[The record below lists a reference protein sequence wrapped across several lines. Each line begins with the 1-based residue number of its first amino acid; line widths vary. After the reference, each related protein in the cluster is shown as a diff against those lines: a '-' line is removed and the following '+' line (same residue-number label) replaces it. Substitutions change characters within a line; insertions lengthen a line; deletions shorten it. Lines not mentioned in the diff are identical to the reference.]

1 MATQTSAHE
10 LATETKIVSDGT
22 GPASNPRTASSPGA
36 VRRSEPT
43 VKDIIAAARSQ
54 PAAARGGLVLSGI
67 SAILLWVSFTPLD
80 WSPLA
85 WLAIAPLC
93 LLVRLERAPRKLW
106 LTTWTGG
113 LLFWLPTL
121 QWLRLGHESMYVAWF
136 ALAFYLAAYWWAFV
150 GLSRMAVH
158 RCGLPQ
164 IAAVPLV
171 WTGLEFCRAHLLT
184 GFAWYQL
191 GHSQYRWIELIQISD
206 LLGAYGVSA
215 VVALSN
221 AVLAGLVPESWLS
234 RLRLVT
240 PVQLPSELRHLP
252 PPSVADETS
261 PAVSLGLFRRQFAA
275 VAAGLLVMTA
285 ILGYGYVRRGQAE
298 FKAGPRVALIQG
310 NFESSVKHDP
320 AEFGQMYRT
329 HELLTGYAVP
339 YKPDLIIWPETMFRW
354 PLSDAD
360 PNLSENDLRRLA
372 PMIPVEH
379 WRDSY
384 VRKSLQEMSQKTG
397 ANLVIGLDRFSV
409 DEQGLKHFNSAAFV
423 TPDRG
428 VADTYDKLHRVIFG
442 EYIPLKETFPWLKAF
457 APFPDDFG
465 IKAGNTPVAFDAGR
479 WNVAPIIC
487 FEDTVPHL
495 VRDAVR
501 KFDLTNSHNSY
512 KPERQRLA
520 CLLNLTNDGW
530 FHGSSELDQHLITAA
545 FRAVECRTPL
555 VRAVNTGISAVIDG
569 DGVIREPETFIDG
582 DATWTKQREQLQQTK
597 HERSDRR
604 IPLSMFDPV
613 RSTLTDPATGRWRK
627 SLNAAVIDTVPL
639 DNRRSW
645 YVEFGDWFGGT
656 CSAAC
661 GLFLVVGLIPR
672 RRVA

>member
-1 MATQTSAHE
+1 MATHTSAPE
-10 LATETKIVSDGT
+10 LATETKIVSDAS
-22 GPASNPRTASSPGA
+22 GPASNPRTA
-36 VRRSEPT
+36 RRSEPS
-43 VKDIIAAARSQ
+43 VKEIIAAARSQ
-54 PAAARGGLVLSGI
+54 PAPALGGLILSGV
-67 SAILLWVSFTPLD
+67 SAVLLFASFTPLD

-93 LLVRLERAPRKLW
+93 VLIQLERAPKRLW
-106 LTTWTGG
+106 LTTWAGG

-136 ALAFYLAAYWWAFV
+136 ALAFYLSAYWWAFV
-150 GLSRMAVH
+150 GLSRAAVH
-158 RCGLPQ
+158 RCGLPMVV
-164 IAAVPLV
+164 AVPLV
-171 WTGLEFCRAHLLT
+171 WTGLEFCRAHLMT

-215 VVALSN
+215 VVAMSN
-221 AVLAGLVPESWLS
+221 AVLAGLVPQSWLS
-234 RLRLVT
+234 RLRLIA
-240 PVQLPSELRHLP
+240 PIQLPSELRHLSP
-252 PPSVADETS
+252 PTVADETS
-261 PAVSLGLFRRQFAA
+261 AADSRGLFRRQLVS
-275 VAAGLLVMTA
+275 VAAGLLVMA
-285 ILGYGYVRRGQAE
+285 AVLGYGYVRRGQAE
-298 FKAGPRVALIQG
+298 FTAGPRVALIQG

-384 VRKSLQEMSQKTG
+384 VRKALHEMSQKTG

-409 DEQGLKHFNSAAFV
+409 NEQGLKHFNSAAFV

-442 EYIPLKETFPWLKAF
+442 EYVPLKESLPWLKAF
-457 APFPDDFG
+457 SPLPDDFG
-465 IKAGNTPVAFDAGR
+465 ISAGASPAAFRCGS
-479 WNVAPIIC
+479 WQVAPIIC

-495 VRDAVR
+495 VRDVVR
-501 KFDLTNSHNSY
+501 GTSTEK
-512 KPERQRLA
+512 RLD

-530 FHGSSELDQHLITAA
+530 FHGSSELNQHLITAA

-569 DGVIREPETFIDG
+569 DGVIREPETLIDG
-582 DATWTKQREQLQQTK
+582 DATWNKQREQLQQTK
-597 HERSDRR
+597 HARSDRR
-604 IPLSMFDPV
+604 VPLSMFDPV

-627 SLNAAVIDTVPL
+627 SMNAAVIDTVPL

-645 YVEFGDWFGGT
+645 YVASGDWFAGT

-661 GLFLVVGLIPR
+661 GLFFVVGLIPR
-672 RRVA
+672 RRAV

>member
-1 MATQTSAHE
+1 MATQVSASE
-10 LATETKIVSDGT
+10 LVTETKIVSDEA
-22 GPASNPRTASSPGA
+22 GPASNPRSA
-36 VRRSEPT
+36 RRSEPS
-43 VKDIIAAARSQ
+43 VKEIIAAARSQ
-54 PAAARGGLVLSGI
+54 PAPALGGLVLSGI
-67 SAILLWVSFTPLD
+67 SAILLWASFTPLD

-85 WLAIAPLC
+85 WLAISPLC
-93 LLVRLERAPRKLW
+93 VLVRLERAPRKLW

-113 LLFWLPTL
+113 LLFWMPTL
-121 QWLRLGHESMYVAWF
+121 QWLRLGHDSMYVAWF

-150 GLSRMAVH
+150 GLSRVAVY
-158 RCGLPQ
+158 RCGLPMV
-164 IAAVPLV
+164 ASVPLV
-171 WTGLEFCRAHLLT
+171 WTGLEFCRAHLMT

-221 AVLAGLVPESWLS
+221 AVLAGLVPDSWLR
-234 RLRLVT
+234 RLRLVAL
-240 PVQLPSELRHLP
+240 VQLPPELRHLP

-261 PAVSLGLFRRQFAA
+261 PAASRGLFRRQLVS

-285 ILGYGYVRRGQAE
+285 VLGYGYIRRGQAE

-372 PMIPVEH
+372 PMIPVDH

-384 VRKSLQEMSQKTG
+384 VRKSLHEMSQKTG

-409 DEQGLKHFNSAAFV
+409 DDEGLKHFNSAAFV

-465 IKAGNTPVAFDAGR
+465 IMAGHSPAAFRTGT

-495 VRDAVR
+495 VRDVVR
-501 KFDLTNSHNSY
+501 GTS
-512 KPERQRLA
+512 RGQRLD

-530 FHGSSELDQHLITAA
+530 FHGSSELNQHLITAA

-613 RSTLTDPATGRWRK
+613 RSTLTEPETGRWRK

-645 YVEFGDWFGGT
+645 YVEFGDWFSGT

-672 RRVA
+672 RR

>member
-1 MATQTSAHE
+1 MAANVSALE
-10 LATETKIVSDGT
+10 PVTGTKIVSEGS
-22 GPASNPRTASSPGA
+22 GPASNPRTT
-36 VRRSEPT
+36 RRSEPS
-43 VKDIIAAARSQ
+43 VKEIIAAARSQ
-54 PAAARGGLVLSGI
+54 PAPARGGLVLSGV
-67 SAILLWVSFTPLD
+67 AAVLLWASFTPLD

-85 WLAIAPLC
+85 WLAIVPLC
-93 LLVRLERAPRKLW
+93 VLIRLERAPRRLW

-113 LLFWLPTL
+113 LLFWLSTL

-136 ALAFYLAAYWWAFV
+136 ALSFYLAAYWWAFV
-150 GLSRMAVH
+150 GLSRVAVH
-158 RCGLPQ
+158 RCGLPMT
-164 IAAVPLV
+164 AAVPLV
-171 WTGLEFCRAHLLT
+171 WTGLEFCRAHLMT

-215 VVALSN
+215 VVALSS

-234 RLRLVT
+234 RLRLIV
-240 PVQLPSELRHLP
+240 PVQLPAELRHLA
-252 PPSVADETS
+252 PPSVADEALPIAS
-261 PAVSLGLFRRQFAA
+261 RGLFRRQ
-275 VAAGLLVMTA
+275 VADVIVGLLAVSA
-285 ILGYGYVRRGQAE
+285 VLGYGYVRRSQGE
-298 FKAGPRVALIQG
+298 FTAGPRVALIQG
-310 NFESSVKHDP
+310 NFVSSVKHDP
-320 AEFGQMYRT
+320 AEYGQMYRT
-329 HELLTGYAVP
+329 HELLTGYSVP
-339 YKPDLIIWPETMFRW
+339 YKPDLIVWPETMFRW

-384 VRKSLQEMSQKTG
+384 VRHALQEMSQKAG

-409 DEQGLKHFNSAAFV
+409 DETGLKHFNSAAFV

-465 IKAGNTPVAFDAGR
+465 IMAGR
-479 WNVAPIIC
+479 SPAAFRSGGWRVAPIIC

-495 VRDAVR
+495 VREVVR
-501 KFDLTNSHNSY
+501 GTRR
-512 KPERQRLA
+512 EQRLD

-530 FHGSSELDQHLITAA
+530 FHGSSELDQHLITSA

-555 VRAVNTGISAVIDG
+555 VRAVNTGISTVIDG
-569 DGVIREPETFIDG
+569 DGVIREPEIFIDG

-604 IPLSMFDPV
+604 LPLSMFDPV
-613 RSTLTDPATGRWRK
+613 RSRLTDPATGRWRK

-639 DNRRSW
+639 DHRRSW
-645 YVEFGDWFGGT
+645 YVEFGDWFAGT

-661 GLFLVVGLIPR
+661 GLFFIVGLIPQR
-672 RRVA
+672 RSV

>member
-1 MATQTSAHE
+1 MATHTSAPE
-10 LATETKIVSDGT
+10 LATETKIVSDAS
-22 GPASNPRTASSPGA
+22 GPASNPRTA
-36 VRRSEPT
+36 RRSEPS
-43 VKDIIAAARSQ
+43 VKEIIAAARSQ
-54 PAAARGGLVLSGI
+54 PAPALGGLILSGV
-67 SAILLWVSFTPLD
+67 SAVLLFASFTPLD

-93 LLVRLERAPRKLW
+93 VLIQLERAPKRLW
-106 LTTWTGG
+106 LTTWAGG

-136 ALAFYLAAYWWAFV
+136 ALAFYLSAYWWAFV
-150 GLSRMAVH
+150 GLSRAAVH
-158 RCGLPQ
+158 RCGLPMVV
-164 IAAVPLV
+164 AVPLV
-171 WTGLEFCRAHLLT
+171 WTGLEFCRAHLMT

-215 VVALSN
+215 VVAMSN
-221 AVLAGLVPESWLS
+221 AVLAGLVPQSWLS
-234 RLRLVT
+234 RLRLIA
-240 PVQLPSELRHLP
+240 PIQLPSELRHLSP
-252 PPSVADETS
+252 PTVADETS
-261 PAVSLGLFRRQFAA
+261 AADSRGLFRRQLVS
-275 VAAGLLVMTA
+275 VAAGLLVMA
-285 ILGYGYVRRGQAE
+285 AVLGYGYVRRGQAE
-298 FKAGPRVALIQG
+298 FTAGPRVALIQG

-384 VRKSLQEMSQKTG
+384 VRKALHEMSQKTG

-409 DEQGLKHFNSAAFV
+409 NEQGLKHFNSAAFV

-442 EYIPLKETFPWLKAF
+442 EYVPLKESLPWLKVF
-457 APFPDDFG
+457 SPLPDDFG
-465 IKAGNTPVAFDAGR
+465 ISAGSSSAAFRCGS
-479 WNVAPIIC
+479 WQVAPIIC

-495 VRDAVR
+495 VRDVVR
-501 KFDLTNSHNSY
+501 GTSTEK
-512 KPERQRLA
+512 RLD

-530 FHGSSELDQHLITAA
+530 FHGSSELNQHLITAA

-569 DGVIREPETFIDG
+569 DGVIREPETLIDG
-582 DATWTKQREQLQQTK
+582 DATWNKQREQLQQTK

-604 IPLSMFDPV
+604 VPLSMFDPV

-627 SLNAAVIDTVPL
+627 SMNAAVIDTVPL
-639 DNRRSW
+639 DSRRSW
-645 YVEFGDWFGGT
+645 YVASGDWFAGT

-661 GLFLVVGLIPR
+661 GLFFVVGLIPR
-672 RRVA
+672 RRAA

>member
-1 MATQTSAHE
+1 MATHTSAPE
-10 LATETKIVSDGT
+10 LATETKIVSDAS
-22 GPASNPRTASSPGA
+22 GPASNPRTA
-36 VRRSEPT
+36 RRTEPS

-54 PAAARGGLVLSGI
+54 PAPALGGLILSGV
-67 SAILLWVSFTPLD
+67 SAVLLFASFTPLD
-80 WSPLA
+80 WSPLG
-85 WLAIAPLC
+85 WLAIVPLC
-93 LLVRLERAPRKLW
+93 VLIQLERAPKRLW

-136 ALAFYLAAYWWAFV
+136 ALAFYLSAYWWAFV
-150 GLSRMAVH
+150 GLSRAAVH
-158 RCGLPQ
+158 RCGLPMTV
-164 IAAVPLV
+164 AVPLV
-171 WTGLEFCRAHLLT
+171 WTGLEFCRAHLMT

-206 LLGAYGVSA
+206 LFGAYGVST

-221 AVLAGLVPESWLS
+221 AVLAGLVPQSWLS
-234 RLRLVT
+234 RLRLIA
-240 PVQLPSELRHLP
+240 PIQLPSELRHLSP
-252 PPSVADETS
+252 PTVADEIS
-261 PAVSLGLFRRQFAA
+261 PADSRGLFRRRLISVA
-275 VAAGLLVMTA
+275 VGLLVMA
-285 ILGYGYVRRGQAE
+285 AVLGYGYVRRGQAE
-298 FKAGPRVALIQG
+298 FTAGPRVALIQG

-384 VRKSLQEMSQKTG
+384 VRKALHEMSQKTG

-409 DEQGLKHFNSAAFV
+409 NEQGLKHFNSAAFV

-442 EYIPLKETFPWLKAF
+442 EYVPLKESLPWLKVF
-457 APFPDDFG
+457 SPLPDDFG
-465 IKAGNTPVAFDAGR
+465 ISAGSSSAAFRCGS
-479 WNVAPIIC
+479 WQVAPIIC

-495 VRDAVR
+495 VRDVVR
-501 KFDLTNSHNSY
+501 GTSTEK
-512 KPERQRLA
+512 RLD

-530 FHGSSELDQHLITAA
+530 FHGSSELNQHLITAA

-569 DGVIREPETFIDG
+569 DGVIREPETLIDG
-582 DATWTKQREQLQQTK
+582 DATWNKQREQLQQTK

-604 IPLSMFDPV
+604 VPLSMFDPV

-627 SLNAAVIDTVPL
+627 SMNAAVIDTVPL
-639 DNRRSW
+639 DSRRSW
-645 YVEFGDWFGGT
+645 YVASGDWFAGT

-661 GLFLVVGLIPR
+661 GLFFVVGLIPR
-672 RRVA
+672 RRAA

>member
-1 MATQTSAHE
+1 MATHTSAPE
-10 LATETKIVSDGT
+10 LATETKIVSDAN
-22 GPASNPRTASSPGA
+22 GPASNPRTA
-36 VRRSEPT
+36 RRSEPS
-43 VKDIIAAARSQ
+43 VKEIIAAARSQ
-54 PAAARGGLVLSGI
+54 PAPALGGLILSGV
-67 SAILLWVSFTPLD
+67 SAVLLFASFTPLD

-85 WLAIAPLC
+85 WLAIVPLC
-93 LLVRLERAPRKLW
+93 VLVQLERAPKRLW
-106 LTTWTGG
+106 LTTWAGG

-136 ALAFYLAAYWWAFV
+136 ALAFYLSAYWWAFV
-150 GLSRMAVH
+150 GLSRAAVH
-158 RCGLPQ
+158 RCGLPMVV
-164 IAAVPLV
+164 AVPLV
-171 WTGLEFCRAHLLT
+171 WTGLEFCRAHLMT

-221 AVLAGLVPESWLS
+221 AVLAGLVPQSWLI
-234 RLRLVT
+234 RLRLIA
-240 PVQLPSELRHLP
+240 PIQLPSELRHLP
-252 PPSVADETS
+252 PPTVADETS
-261 PAVSLGLFRRQFAA
+261 PADSRGLFRRQLVS
-275 VAAGLLVMTA
+275 VAAGLLVMA
-285 ILGYGYVRRGQAE
+285 AVLGYGYVRRGQAE
-298 FKAGPRVALIQG
+298 FTAGPRVALIQG

-320 AEFGQMYRT
+320 AEFGRMYRT

-384 VRKSLQEMSQKTG
+384 VRKALHEMSQKTG

-409 DEQGLKHFNSAAFV
+409 NEQGLKHFNSAAFV

-428 VADTYDKLHRVIFG
+428 VANSYDKLHRVIFG
-442 EYIPLKETFPWLKAF
+442 EYVPLKESLPWLKAF
-457 APFPDDFG
+457 SPLPDDFG
-465 IKAGNTPVAFDAGR
+465 ISAGASPATFRCGSWR
-479 WNVAPIIC
+479 VAPIIC

-495 VRDAVR
+495 VRDVVR
-501 KFDLTNSHNSY
+501 GTSTEK
-512 KPERQRLA
+512 RLD

-530 FHGSSELDQHLITAA
+530 FHGSSELNQHLITAA

-569 DGVIREPETFIDG
+569 DGVIREPEVLIDG
-582 DATWTKQREQLQQTK
+582 DATWTKQREQLQETK
-597 HERSDRR
+597 HARSDRR
-604 IPLSMFDPV
+604 VPLSMFDPV

-627 SLNAAVIDTVPL
+627 SMNATVIDTVPL

-645 YVEFGDWFGGT
+645 YVASGDWFAGT

-661 GLFLVVGLIPR
+661 GLFLVVGLMPR
-672 RRVA
+672 RRSV

>member
-1 MATQTSAHE
+1 MASQVSAPE

-22 GPASNPRTASSPGA
+22 GPASNPRSA
-36 VRRSEPT
+36 RRSEPS
-43 VKDIIAAARSQ
+43 VKEIIAAARSQ
-54 PAAARGGLVLSGI
+54 PAPALGGLVLSGV
-67 SAILLWVSFTPLD
+67 SAVLLWASFTPLD
-80 WSPLA
+80 WSPIA

-93 LLVRLERAPRKLW
+93 ALVRLERAPQKLW

-113 LLFWLPTL
+113 LLFWMPTL

-150 GLSRMAVH
+150 GLSRVAVH
-158 RCGLPQ
+158 RCGLPMV
-164 IAAVPLV
+164 AAVPLV
-171 WTGLEFCRAHLLT
+171 WTGLEFCRAHLMS

-261 PAVSLGLFRRQFAA
+261 PADSRGLFRRQFASVA
-275 VAAGLLVMTA
+275 VGLLVTA
-285 ILGYGYVRRGQAE
+285 AVLGYGYIRRNQAE
-298 FKAGPRVALIQG
+298 FVAGPRVALIQG

-372 PMIPVEH
+372 PMIPMDY
-379 WRDSY
+379 WGDSYIVY
-384 VRKSLQEMSQKTG
+384 VRKTLQELSQKTG
-397 ANLVIGLDRFSV
+397 ANLVIGLDRLSV
-409 DEQGLKHFNSAAFV
+409 NERGLKHFNSAVLV
-423 TPDRG
+423 TPDQG

-465 IKAGNTPVAFDAGR
+465 IMAGHRPTAFRSGA
-479 WNVAPIIC
+479 WQVAPIIC

-495 VRDAVR
+495 VRDVVR
-501 KFDLTNSHNSY
+501 GTSS
-512 KPERQRLA
+512 ERRLD

-530 FHGSSELDQHLITAA
+530 FHGSSELNQHLITAA

-597 HERSDRR
+597 HERSEHRL
-604 IPLSMFDPV
+604 PLSMFDPV

-672 RRVA
+672 RRAT

>member
-1 MATQTSAHE
+1 MATHTSAPE
-10 LATETKIVSDGT
+10 LATETKIVSDAS
-22 GPASNPRTASSPGA
+22 GPASNPRTA
-36 VRRSEPT
+36 RRSEPS
-43 VKDIIAAARSQ
+43 VKEIIAAARSQ
-54 PAAARGGLVLSGI
+54 PAPALGGLILSGV
-67 SAILLWVSFTPLD
+67 SAVLLFASFTPLD

-93 LLVRLERAPRKLW
+93 VLIQLERAPKRLW
-106 LTTWTGG
+106 LTTWAGG

-136 ALAFYLAAYWWAFV
+136 ALAFYLSAYWWAFV
-150 GLSRMAVH
+150 GLSRAAVH
-158 RCGLPQ
+158 RCGLPMVV
-164 IAAVPLV
+164 AVPLV
-171 WTGLEFCRAHLLT
+171 WTGLEFCRAHLMT

-215 VVALSN
+215 VVAMSN
-221 AVLAGLVPESWLS
+221 AVLAGLVPQSWLS
-234 RLRLVT
+234 RLRLIA
-240 PVQLPSELRHLP
+240 PIQLPSELRHLSP
-252 PPSVADETS
+252 PTVADETS
-261 PAVSLGLFRRQFAA
+261 AADSRGLFRRQLVS
-275 VAAGLLVMTA
+275 VAAGLLVMA
-285 ILGYGYVRRGQAE
+285 AVLGYGYVRRGQAE
-298 FKAGPRVALIQG
+298 FTAGPRVALIQG

-384 VRKSLQEMSQKTG
+384 VRKALHEMSQKTG

-409 DEQGLKHFNSAAFV
+409 NEQGLKHFNSAAFV

-442 EYIPLKETFPWLKAF
+442 EYVPLKESLPWLKVF
-457 APFPDDFG
+457 SPLPDDFG
-465 IKAGNTPVAFDAGR
+465 ISAGASPAAFRCGSWR
-479 WNVAPIIC
+479 VAPIIC

-495 VRDAVR
+495 VRDVVR
-501 KFDLTNSHNSY
+501 GTSTEK
-512 KPERQRLA
+512 RLD

-530 FHGSSELDQHLITAA
+530 FHGSSELNQHLITAA

-569 DGVIREPETFIDG
+569 DGVIREPETLIDG
-582 DATWTKQREQLQQTK
+582 DATWNKQREQLQQTK

-604 IPLSMFDPV
+604 VPLSMFDPV

-627 SLNAAVIDTVPL
+627 SMNAAVIDTVPL
-639 DNRRSW
+639 DSRRSW
-645 YVEFGDWFGGT
+645 YVASGDWFAGT

-661 GLFLVVGLIPR
+661 GLFFVVGLIPR
-672 RRVA
+672 RRAA

>member
-1 MATQTSAHE
+1 MATRVSAPQ
-10 LATETKIVSDGT
+10 LTTETKIVADGNR
-22 GPASNPRTASSPGA
+22 PASNPRAA
-36 VRRSEPT
+36 RRSEPS

-54 PAAARGGLVLSGI
+54 PAPALGGLLLSGV
-67 SAILLWVSFTPLD
+67 SAVLLWASFTPFD

-85 WLAIAPLC
+85 WLALVPLC
-93 LLVRLERAPRKLW
+93 VLIRLEKAPRKLW
-106 LTTWTGG
+106 LTTWTSG

-136 ALAFYLAAYWWAFV
+136 ALAFYLAAYWSAFV
-150 GLSRMAVH
+150 GLSRVAVH
-158 RCGLPQ
+158 RCGMPL

-171 WTGLEFCRAHLLT
+171 WTGLEFLRAHLMT

-215 VVALSN
+215 VVAVSS
-221 AVLAGLVPESWLS
+221 AALAGLIPVSWLN
-234 RLRLVT
+234 RLRLIAA
-240 PVQLPSELRHLP
+240 VQLPSELRHLSP
-252 PPSVADETS
+252 PPVAEETS
-261 PAVSLGLFRRQFAA
+261 PAESRGLFRRQMASVVVGLVVVAA
-275 VAAGLLVMTA
+275 V
-285 ILGYGYVRRGQAE
+285 LGYGYVRRGQAE
-298 FKAGPRVALIQG
+298 FTAGPRVALIQG

-360 PNLSENDLRRLA
+360 PNLSESDLRRLA

-384 VRKSLQEMSQKTG
+384 VRKALHEMSQKTG

-409 DEQGLKHFNSAAFV
+409 DENGLKHFNSAAFV

-428 VADTYDKLHRVIFG
+428 VANTYDKLHRVIFG
-442 EYIPLKETFPWLKAF
+442 EYVPLKESLPWLQKF
-457 APFPDDFG
+457 SPLPEDFG
-465 IKAGNTPVAFDAGR
+465 ITAGTSPAAFRSGSWR
-479 WNVAPIIC
+479 VAPVIC

-495 VRDAVR
+495 VRDVVR
-501 KFDLTNSHNSY
+501 SASQEK
-512 KPERQRLA
+512 RLD

-530 FHGSSELDQHLITAA
+530 FHGSSELNQHLITAA

-569 DGVIREPETFIDG
+569 DGVIREPEAFIDG
-582 DATWTKQREQLQQTK
+582 DATWNKQREQLQQTK
-597 HERSDRR
+597 HERPDRR
-604 IPLSMFDPV
+604 MPLSMFDPV

-627 SLNAAVIDTVPL
+627 SLNAAIVDTVPL
-639 DNRRSW
+639 DNRTSW
-645 YVEFGDWFGGT
+645 YVAAGDWFAGT

>member
-1 MATQTSAHE
+1 MATHTSAPE
-10 LATETKIVSDGT
+10 LATETKIVSDAS
-22 GPASNPRTASSPGA
+22 GPASNPRTA
-36 VRRSEPT
+36 RRSEPS
-43 VKDIIAAARSQ
+43 VKEIIAAARSQ
-54 PAAARGGLVLSGI
+54 PAPALGGLILSGV
-67 SAILLWVSFTPLD
+67 SAVLLFASFTPLD

-93 LLVRLERAPRKLW
+93 VLIQLERAPKRLW
-106 LTTWTGG
+106 LTTWAGG

-136 ALAFYLAAYWWAFV
+136 ALAFYLSAYWWAFV
-150 GLSRMAVH
+150 GLSRAAVH
-158 RCGLPQ
+158 RCGLPMVV
-164 IAAVPLV
+164 AVPLV
-171 WTGLEFCRAHLLT
+171 WTGLEFCRAHLMT

-215 VVALSN
+215 VVAMSN
-221 AVLAGLVPESWLS
+221 AVLAGLVPQSWLS
-234 RLRLVT
+234 RLRLIA
-240 PVQLPSELRHLP
+240 PIQLPSELRHLSP
-252 PPSVADETS
+252 PTVADETS
-261 PAVSLGLFRRQFAA
+261 AADSRGLFRRQLVS
-275 VAAGLLVMTA
+275 VAAGLLVMA
-285 ILGYGYVRRGQAE
+285 AVLGYGYVRRGQAE
-298 FKAGPRVALIQG
+298 FTAGPRVALIQG

-384 VRKSLQEMSQKTG
+384 VRKALHEMSQKTG

-409 DEQGLKHFNSAAFV
+409 NEQGLKHFNSAAFV

-442 EYIPLKETFPWLKAF
+442 EYVPLKESLPWLKVF
-457 APFPDDFG
+457 SPLPDDFG
-465 IKAGNTPVAFDAGR
+465 ISAGSSSAAFRCGS
-479 WNVAPIIC
+479 WQVAPIIC

-495 VRDAVR
+495 VRDVVR
-501 KFDLTNSHNSY
+501 GTSTEK
-512 KPERQRLA
+512 RLD

-530 FHGSSELDQHLITAA
+530 FHGSSELNQHLITAA

-569 DGVIREPETFIDG
+569 DGVIREPETLIDG
-582 DATWTKQREQLQQTK
+582 DATWNKQREQLQQTK

-604 IPLSMFDPV
+604 VPLSMFDPV

-627 SLNAAVIDTVPL
+627 SMNAAVIDTVPL
-639 DNRRSW
+639 DSRRSW
-645 YVEFGDWFGGT
+645 YVASGDWFAGT

-661 GLFLVVGLIPR
+661 GLFFVVGLIPR
-672 RRVA
+672 RRAV

>member
-1 MATQTSAHE
+1 MLMATHTSAPE
-10 LATETKIVSDGT
+10 LATETKIVPDDSGS
-22 GPASNPRTASSPGA
+22 ASNPRTA
-36 VRRSEPT
+36 RRSEPS
-43 VKDIIAAARSQ
+43 VKEIIAAARSR
-54 PAAARGGLVLSGI
+54 PAPAIGGLMLCGV
-67 SAILLWVSFTPLD
+67 SALLLWTSFTPLD

-85 WLAIAPLC
+85 WLAIVPLC
-93 LLVRLERAPRKLW
+93 VLIQLERAPRRLW

-136 ALAFYLAAYWWAFV
+136 ALAIYLAAYWWAFV
-150 GLSRMAVH
+150 GLSRVAVH
-158 RCGLPQ
+158 RCGLPM
-164 IAAVPLV
+164 IVAVPLV
-171 WTGLEFCRAHLLT
+171 WTGLEFCRAHLMT

-221 AVLAGLVPESWLS
+221 AVLAGLIPQSWLS
-234 RLRLVT
+234 RLRLT
-240 PVQLPSELRHLP
+240 AAVQLPNELRHLP
-252 PPSVADETS
+252 PPTVTDETS
-261 PAVSLGLFRRQFAA
+261 PADARGHFLRQLVS
-275 VAAGLLVMTA
+275 VAAGLLVTA
-285 ILGYGYVRRGQAE
+285 AVLGYGYVRRGQAE
-298 FKAGPRVALIQG
+298 FTAGPRVALIQG

-320 AEFGQMYRT
+320 AEFGQMYRI
-329 HELLTGYAVP
+329 HELLTGYSVP

-354 PLSDAD
+354 PLTDAD

-372 PMIPVEH
+372 PTVPVEH
-379 WRDSY
+379 WRDPY
-384 VRKSLQEMSQKTG
+384 VRKSLQELSQKTG
-397 ANLVIGLDRFSV
+397 ADLVIGLDRFSV
-409 DEQGLKHFNSAAFV
+409 NEQGLKHFNSAAFV

-428 VADTYDKLHRVIFG
+428 VADTYDKRHRVIFG
-442 EYIPLKETFPWLKAF
+442 EYVPLKESLPWLKAF

-465 IKAGNTPVAFDAGR
+465 ITAGLSPVAFR
-479 WNVAPIIC
+479 CQSWQVAPIIC

-495 VRDAVR
+495 VRDVVR
-501 KFDLTNSHNSY
+501 GTST
-512 KPERQRLA
+512 ERRLD

-530 FHGSSELDQHLITAA
+530 FHGSSELNQHLITAA

-569 DGVIREPETFIDG
+569 DGVIREPETLIDG
-582 DATWTKQREQLQQTK
+582 DATWTKQREQLLQTK

-604 IPLSMFDPV
+604 PPPSMFDPV
-613 RSTLTDPATGRWRK
+613 KSTLTDPATGRWRK

-645 YVEFGDWFGGT
+645 YVATGDWFAGT

-661 GLFLVVGLIPR
+661 GLFLVVGLLPR

>member
-1 MATQTSAHE
+1 MATHTSAPE
-10 LATETKIVSDGT
+10 LATEAKIVSDAS
-22 GPASNPRTASSPGA
+22 GPTSNPRTA
-36 VRRSEPT
+36 RRSEPS

-54 PAAARGGLVLSGI
+54 PAPALGGLILSGV
-67 SAILLWVSFTPLD
+67 SAVLLFASFTPLD

-85 WLAIAPLC
+85 WIAMVPLC
-93 LLVRLERAPRKLW
+93 VLIQLERAPRRLW
-106 LTTWTGG
+106 LTTWAGG

-136 ALAFYLAAYWWAFV
+136 ALAIYLSVYWWAFV
-150 GLSRMAVH
+150 GLSRAAVH
-158 RCGLPQ
+158 RCGLPMVV
-164 IAAVPLV
+164 AVPLV
-171 WTGLEFCRAHLLT
+171 WTGLEFCRAHLMT

-206 LLGAYGVSA
+206 LFGAYGVSA
-215 VVALSN
+215 VVAMSN
-221 AVLAGLVPESWLS
+221 AVLAGLVPQSWLS
-234 RLRLVT
+234 RLRLIV
-240 PVQLPSELRHLP
+240 PVQLPTELRHLP
-252 PPSVADETS
+252 PPTVADETS
-261 PAVSLGLFRRQFAA
+261 PSDSRGMFRRQLVSVA
-275 VAAGLLVMTA
+275 VGLLVMA
-285 ILGYGYVRRGQAE
+285 AVLGYGYVRRAQAE
-298 FKAGPRVALIQG
+298 FTAGPRVALIQG

-384 VRKSLQEMSQKTG
+384 VRKALHEMSQKTG

-442 EYIPLKETFPWLKAF
+442 EYVPLKESLPWLKAF
-457 APFPDDFG
+457 SPFPDDFG
-465 IKAGNTPVAFDAGR
+465 ITAGASPAAFRCGK
-479 WNVAPIIC
+479 WQVAPIIC

-495 VRDAVR
+495 VRDVVR
-501 KFDLTNSHNSY
+501 GTSTDK
-512 KPERQRLA
+512 RLD

-530 FHGSSELDQHLITAA
+530 FHGSSELNQHLITSA

-569 DGVIREPETFIDG
+569 DGVIREPETLIDG
-582 DATWTKQREQLQQTK
+582 DATWTKQRDQLQQTK

-604 IPLSMFDPV
+604 VPLSMFDPV

-645 YVEFGDWFGGT
+645 YVASGDWFAGT

-661 GLFLVVGLIPR
+661 GLFFVVGLIPR
-672 RRVA
+672 RRSQVAS

>member
-1 MATQTSAHE
+1 MAANVGTLE
-10 LATETKIVSDGT
+10 PVTETKIVSEGS
-22 GPASNPRTASSPGA
+22 GPASNPRTA
-36 VRRSEPT
+36 RRSEPS
-43 VKDIIAAARSQ
+43 VKEIIAAARSQ
-54 PAAARGGLVLSGI
+54 PAPARGGLVLSGV
-67 SAILLWVSFTPLD
+67 SAVLLWASFTPLD

-85 WLAIAPLC
+85 WLAIVPLC
-93 LLVRLERAPRKLW
+93 VLVRLERAPRRLW
-106 LTTWTGG
+106 LTTWTSG

-150 GLSRMAVH
+150 GLSRVAVH
-158 RCGLPQ
+158 RCGLPM

-171 WTGLEFCRAHLLT
+171 WTGLEFCRAHLMT

-191 GHSQYRWIELIQISD
+191 GHSQYRWIELIQVSD
-206 LLGAYGVSA
+206 LLGAYSVSA

-221 AVLAGLVPESWLS
+221 AVLAGLVPMSWLS
-234 RLRLVT
+234 RLRLIS
-240 PVQLPSELRHLP
+240 PVQLPSELSHLP

-261 PAVSLGLFRRQFAA
+261 PTDLRGSFRRQL
-275 VAAGLLVMTA
+275 VSVVVGLLVVA
-285 ILGYGYVRRGQAE
+285 AVLGYGYVRRDQAE
-298 FKAGPRVALIQG
+298 FTAGPRVALIQG

-320 AEFGQMYRT
+320 AEFGQMYRI

-360 PNLSENDLRRLA
+360 PNLSENELRRLA

-384 VRKSLQEMSQKTG
+384 VRKALHEMSQKTG

-457 APFPDDFG
+457 APFPDNFG
-465 IKAGNTPVAFDAGR
+465 IMAGHSPAAFRSGSWR
-479 WNVAPIIC
+479 VAPIIC

-495 VRDAVR
+495 VRDVVR
-501 KFDLTNSHNSY
+501 GTSRDK
-512 KPERQRLA
+512 RLD

-582 DATWTKQREQLQQTK
+582 DATWTKQRGQLQQTK

-604 IPLSMFDPV
+604 MPVSMFDPV

-627 SLNAAVIDTVPL
+627 SLNAAIIDTVPL

-645 YVEFGDWFGGT
+645 YVEFGDWFAGT

-661 GLFLVVGLIPR
+661 GLFFVVGLIPR
-672 RRVA
+672 HRSV

>member
-1 MATQTSAHE
+1 MATSASALE
-10 LATETKIVSDGT
+10 PVAETKIVSDGN
-22 GPASNPRTASSPGA
+22 GSALNSRTA
-36 VRRSEPT
+36 RRSEPS
-43 VKDIIAAARSQ
+43 VKEIIAAARSQ
-54 PAAARGGLVLSGI
+54 PAAARGGMVLSGV
-67 SAILLWVSFTPLD
+67 SALLLWASFTPFD

-85 WLAIAPLC
+85 WLAVVPLC
-93 LLVRLERAPRKLW
+93 VLIRLERAPRRLW

-113 LLFWLPTL
+113 LMFWLPTL

-136 ALAFYLAAYWWAFV
+136 ALAIYLAAYWSAFV
-150 GLSRMAVH
+150 GLSRVAVH
-158 RCGLPQ
+158 RCGLPLV
-164 IAAVPLV
+164 AAVPLV
-171 WTGLEFCRAHLLT
+171 WTGLEFCRAHLMT
-184 GFAWYQL
+184 GFSWYQL

-215 VVALSN
+215 VVVLSN
-221 AVLAGLVPESWLS
+221 AALAGLVPESWLS

-252 PPSVADETS
+252 PPSAADETS
-261 PAVSLGLFRRQFAA
+261 PADLRGLFRRQMASVLCGLVTVAA
-275 VAAGLLVMTA
+275 V
-285 ILGYGYVRRGQAE
+285 LGYGYLRRGQAE
-298 FKAGPRVALIQG
+298 FTAGPRVALIQG

-320 AEFGQMYRT
+320 AEFGQIYRT

-339 YKPDLIIWPETMFRW
+339 YKPDIIIWPESMFRW
-354 PLSDAD
+354 PLTDAD
-360 PNLSENDLRRLA
+360 PDLSENDLRRLA
-372 PMIPVEH
+372 PMVPVKH
-379 WRDSY
+379 WSDPD
-384 VRKSLQEMSQKTG
+384 VRKSLLEMSQKTG

-409 DEQGLKHFNSAAFV
+409 NEQGLKHFNSAAFV
-423 TPDRG
+423 TPNRG

-442 EYIPLKETFPWLKAF
+442 EYVPLKETLPWLQKF
-457 APFPDDFG
+457 SPLPSEFG
-465 IKAGNTPVAFDAGR
+465 ITAGKSPAAFRCGSWR
-479 WNVAPIIC
+479 VAPIIC

-495 VRDAVR
+495 VRDVVR
-501 KFDLTNSHNSY
+501 GTSRD
-512 KPERQRLA
+512 QRLD

-569 DGVIREPETFIDG
+569 DGVIREPETVIDG

-604 IPLSMFDPV
+604 VPLSMFDPV
-613 RSTLTDPATGRWRK
+613 RTTLTDPATGRWRK

-639 DNRRSW
+639 DNRSSC
-645 YVEFGDWFGGT
+645 YVIYGDWFSGT

-661 GLFLVVGLIPR
+661 GLFFVVGLIPR
-672 RRVA
+672 RRTA

>member
-1 MATQTSAHE
+1 MATHTSAPE
-10 LATETKIVSDGT
+10 LATETKIVSDAN
-22 GPASNPRTASSPGA
+22 GPASNPRTA
-36 VRRSEPT
+36 RRSEPS
-43 VKDIIAAARSQ
+43 VKEIIAAARSQ
-54 PAAARGGLVLSGI
+54 PAPALGGLILSGV
-67 SAILLWVSFTPLD
+67 SAVLLFASFTPLD

-85 WLAIAPLC
+85 WLAIVPLC
-93 LLVRLERAPRKLW
+93 VLVQLERAPKRLW
-106 LTTWTGG
+106 LTTWAGG

-136 ALAFYLAAYWWAFV
+136 ALAFYLSAYWWAFV
-150 GLSRMAVH
+150 GLSRAAVH
-158 RCGLPQ
+158 RCGLPMVV
-164 IAAVPLV
+164 AVPLV
-171 WTGLEFCRAHLLT
+171 WTGLEFCRAHLMT

-221 AVLAGLVPESWLS
+221 AVLAGLVPQSWLI
-234 RLRLVT
+234 RLRLIA
-240 PVQLPSELRHLP
+240 PIQLPSELRHLP
-252 PPSVADETS
+252 PPTVADETS
-261 PAVSLGLFRRQFAA
+261 PADSRGLFRRQLVS
-275 VAAGLLVMTA
+275 VAAGLLVMA
-285 ILGYGYVRRGQAE
+285 AVLGYGYVRRGQAE
-298 FKAGPRVALIQG
+298 FTAGPRVALIQG

-384 VRKSLQEMSQKTG
+384 VRKALHEMSQKTG

-409 DEQGLKHFNSAAFV
+409 NEQGLKHFNSAAFV

-428 VADTYDKLHRVIFG
+428 VANSYDKLHRVIFG
-442 EYIPLKETFPWLKAF
+442 EYVPLKESLPWLKAF
-457 APFPDDFG
+457 SPLPDDFG
-465 IKAGNTPVAFDAGR
+465 ISAGASPATFRCGSWR
-479 WNVAPIIC
+479 VAPIIC

-495 VRDAVR
+495 VRDVVR
-501 KFDLTNSHNSY
+501 GTSTEK
-512 KPERQRLA
+512 RLD

-530 FHGSSELDQHLITAA
+530 FHGSSELNQHLITAA

-569 DGVIREPETFIDG
+569 DGVIREPEVLIDG
-582 DATWTKQREQLQQTK
+582 DATWTKQREQLQETK
-597 HERSDRR
+597 HARSDRR
-604 IPLSMFDPV
+604 VPLSMFDPV

-627 SLNAAVIDTVPL
+627 SMNATVIDTVPL

-645 YVEFGDWFGGT
+645 YVASGDWFAGT

-661 GLFLVVGLIPR
+661 GLFLVVGLMPR
-672 RRVA
+672 RRSV

>member
-1 MATQTSAHE
+1 MATHTSAPE
-10 LATETKIVSDGT
+10 LATETKIVSDAS
-22 GPASNPRTASSPGA
+22 GPASNPRTA
-36 VRRSEPT
+36 RRSEPS
-43 VKDIIAAARSQ
+43 VKEIIAAARSQ
-54 PAAARGGLVLSGI
+54 PAPALGGLILSGV
-67 SAILLWVSFTPLD
+67 SAVLLFASFTPLD

-93 LLVRLERAPRKLW
+93 VLIQLERAPKRLW
-106 LTTWTGG
+106 LTTWAGG

-136 ALAFYLAAYWWAFV
+136 ALAFYLSAYWWAFV
-150 GLSRMAVH
+150 GLSRAAVH
-158 RCGLPQ
+158 RCGLPMVV
-164 IAAVPLV
+164 AVPLV
-171 WTGLEFCRAHLLT
+171 WTGLEFCRAHLMT

-215 VVALSN
+215 VVAMSN
-221 AVLAGLVPESWLS
+221 AVLAGLVPQSWLS
-234 RLRLVT
+234 RLRLIA
-240 PVQLPSELRHLP
+240 PIQLPSELRHLSP
-252 PPSVADETS
+252 PTVADETS
-261 PAVSLGLFRRQFAA
+261 AADSRGLFRRQLVS
-275 VAAGLLVMTA
+275 VAAGLLVMA
-285 ILGYGYVRRGQAE
+285 AVLGYGYVRRGQAE
-298 FKAGPRVALIQG
+298 FTAGPRVALIQG

-384 VRKSLQEMSQKTG
+384 VRKALHEMSQKTG

-409 DEQGLKHFNSAAFV
+409 NEQGLKHFNSAAFV

-442 EYIPLKETFPWLKAF
+442 EYVPLKESLPWLKVF
-457 APFPDDFG
+457 SPLPDDFG
-465 IKAGNTPVAFDAGR
+465 ISAGSSSAAFRCGS
-479 WNVAPIIC
+479 WQVAPIIW

-495 VRDAVR
+495 VRDVVR
-501 KFDLTNSHNSY
+501 GTSTEK
-512 KPERQRLA
+512 RLD

-530 FHGSSELDQHLITAA
+530 FHGSSELNQHLITAA

-569 DGVIREPETFIDG
+569 DGVIREPETLIDG
-582 DATWTKQREQLQQTK
+582 DATWNKQREQLQQTK

-604 IPLSMFDPV
+604 VPLSMFDPV

-627 SLNAAVIDTVPL
+627 SMNAAVIDTVPL
-639 DNRRSW
+639 DSRRSW
-645 YVEFGDWFGGT
+645 YVASGDWFAGT

-661 GLFLVVGLIPR
+661 GLFFVVGLIPR
-672 RRVA
+672 RRAA